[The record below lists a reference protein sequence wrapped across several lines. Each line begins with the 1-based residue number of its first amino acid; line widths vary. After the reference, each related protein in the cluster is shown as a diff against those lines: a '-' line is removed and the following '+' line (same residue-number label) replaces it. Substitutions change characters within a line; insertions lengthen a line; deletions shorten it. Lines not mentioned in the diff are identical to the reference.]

1 MDNSFITSKY
11 AIIFE
16 GKDYA
21 GSTKT
26 YSVKIGVDFA
36 EYMPIWDVDSEKANP
51 LFYNKPFAEEFVNKI
66 KTSDKPHIT
75 NFIKKWGMDIDSLR
89 VLELGFNDECN
100 FEVVLLNVD

>member
-16 GKDYA
+16 GKTHA
-21 GSTKT
+21 NKTKT
-26 YSVKIGVDFA
+26 YSIIMSVEFV
-36 EYMPIWDVDSEKANP
+36 EYTPIWYVDSEKANP
-51 LFYNKPFAEEFVNKI
+51 LFYNKYIAEEFVNKI

-75 NFIKKWGMDIDSLR
+75 NFIEKWGMDVDSLR
-89 VLELGFNDECN
+89 VLEIGFNDECN

>member
-21 GSTKT
+21 GSTQT

-51 LFYNKPFAEEFVNKI
+51 LFYNKI

-75 NFIKKWGMDIDSLR
+75 NFIEKWGMDVDSLR
-89 VLELGFNDECN
+89 VLELGFTDECN
-100 FEVVLLNVD
+100 FEVVFLNVD